1 MRINALPPRL
11 ASRVW
16 LALVPAPLILPLQPA
31 AAAAAAPDSQ
41 PSPNPT
47 TARTAPASSAATP
60 ASALPQDSVFSLR
73 PVDGRLVL
81 MSNVD
86 GRVSCGAGRYW
97 CSDGEQAQFDDY
109 RPRCYFSGRVC
120 VRRDKGQLELAG
132 WREVYHDWQV
142 IRFALTQTQEQAR
155 AEYTVRTPVGQ
166 PDVTV
171 ALTEPDMDLL
181 LLRHPEL
188 TCMVG
193 EVFKG
198 LGGDSWF
205 DFDPAVRAQVDPDDW
220 QEPNGMEEV
229 VYSLLP
235 GLSAS
240 DWRERDRTEKAL
252 GALGRDGALYMMLRL
267 DRSAPTAQQNR
278 AIDRVVRHFPRLTPR
293 DRELCRREPARLEA
307 PAHEVSLAGVSPA
320 ASTASEQGELTG
332 GDATPDR

>member
-1 MRINALPPRL
+1 MGITAPSRL

-16 LALVPAPLILPLQPA
+16 LALVPAAALILPLPLHA
-31 AAAAAAPDSQ
+31 AAAAAGAPDT
-41 PSPNPT
+41 PSAQPT
-47 TARTAPASSAATP
+47 TAPTTSPATSPAEAA
-60 ASALPQDSVFSLR
+60 FSLH
-73 PVDGRLVL
+73 PVNGRLVL
-81 MSNVD
+81 VSNID

-120 VRRDKGQLELAG
+120 VRSDKGTLELAG

-142 IRFALTQTQEQAR
+142 IRFSLTQAADSAR

-171 ALTEPDMDLL
+171 AVTEPDVDLL

-188 TCMVG
+188 ACMVG

-205 DFDPAVRAQVDPDDW
+205 DFDPAVRAQVEPDDW

-235 GLSAS
+235 GLCST

-252 GALGRDGALYMMLRL
+252 VALGRDGALYMMLRL
-267 DRSAPTAQQNR
+267 DRSALSAQQNL
-278 AIDRVVRHFPRLTPR
+278 AIDRVVRHFPRLTQR
-293 DRELCRREPARLEA
+293 DRELCRRDPTRLDAPTREA
-307 PAHEVSLAGVSPA
+307 GLAGVNPSASA
-320 ASTASEQGELTG
+320 AHEQGN
-332 GDATPDR
+332 

>member
-1 MRINALPPRL
+1 MRITAPSPRR

-16 LALVPAPLILPLQPA
+16 LTLLPATLILPLQPLA
-31 AAAAAAPDSQ
+31 TAAAPETQ
-41 PSPNPT
+41 PAST
-47 TARTAPASSAATP
+47 TTTTTPSSAPAVA
-60 ASALPQDSVFSLR
+60 QDAVFSLR

-81 MSNVD
+81 ASNVE

-120 VRRDKGQLELAG
+120 VRRDKGQIEVAG

-142 IRFALTQTQEQAR
+142 IRFALTQTPEETR

-171 ALTEPDMDLL
+171 SLAEPDMDLL

-220 QEPNGMEEV
+220 EEPNGMEEV

-235 GLSAS
+235 GLSAP
-240 DWRERDRTEKAL
+240 DWRERDRTRKAL
-252 GALGRDGALYMMLRL
+252 RALGRDGALYMMLRL
-267 DRSAPTAQQNR
+267 DRSALTAQQNL
-278 AIDRVVRHFPRLTPR
+278 AIARVVRHFPRLTPR

-307 PAHEVSLAGVSPA
+307 PAHEVRLAGVSPA
-320 ASTASEQGELTG
+320 VSTASEQVELT
-332 GDATPDR
+332 

>member
-1 MRINALPPRL
+1 MRITALPRL

-16 LALVPAPLILPLQPA
+16 LALVPAATLILPLPPSA
-31 AAAAAAPDSQ
+31 AAAESQPAEAPSTRPTTSPASAATTTAAPD
-41 PSPNPT
+41 P
-47 TARTAPASSAATP
+47 
-60 ASALPQDSVFSLR
+60 VFSLH
-73 PVDGRLVL
+73 PVDGRLILVA
-81 MSNVD
+81 NVE

-109 RPRCYFSGRVC
+109 RPHCYFSGRVC
-120 VRRDKGQLELAG
+120 VRSDKGQLELAG

-142 IRFALTQTQEQAR
+142 IRFSLTQTPDATR

-171 ALTEPDMDLL
+171 AVTEPDVDLL

-188 TCMVG
+188 GSMVG

-220 QEPNGMEEV
+220 QEPNGMEDV

-235 GLSAS
+235 GLSSA

-267 DRSAPTAQQNR
+267 DRSALSAQQNL

-293 DRELCRREPARLEA
+293 DRELCRREPARLDA
-307 PAHEVSLAGVSPA
+307 PAHEVRLAGVSPA
-320 ASTASEQGELTG
+320 ASTATEQVELTG
-332 GDATPDR
+332 GDGTPDR